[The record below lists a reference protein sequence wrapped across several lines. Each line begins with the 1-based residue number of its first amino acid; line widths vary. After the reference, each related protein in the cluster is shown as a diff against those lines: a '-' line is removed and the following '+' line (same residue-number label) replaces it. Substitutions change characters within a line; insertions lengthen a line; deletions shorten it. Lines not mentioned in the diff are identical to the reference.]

1 MSFIATLCYFIY
13 EKGIN
18 FFAPGASISR
28 HWGVLIIDYNIFY
41 FIWKYYFWFTLVGL
55 IHCQNQIDSSGCLLG
70 YRNMHQKLSVIYQVQ
85 ISRYYN
91 ISCYTKMINSVNIC
105 AKLVL
110 LLNLIQIRTSATIK
124 LFLKILIFS
133 WEHFKCWYFPYSEPP
148 WEAPYTLWNGLRC
161 WIITY
166 ELLNLIFEKF
176 LKNLVG

>member
-1 MSFIATLCYFIY
+1 MSFIATLCYFIN

-28 HWGVLIIDYNIFY
+28 HWGVLIINYNIFY
-41 FIWKYYFWFTLVGL
+41 FIWKYYFWFTLIGL

-110 LLNLIQIRTSATIK
+110 LLNLIQIRTSTTIK

-133 WEHFKCWYFPYSEPP
+133 WEHFKCWTFLTQSLLEKHFINYLTWF
-148 WEAPYTLWNGLRC
+148 LRSF
-161 WIITY
+161 WRI
-166 ELLNLIFEKF
+166 LLDSLNLFSKYT
-176 LKNLVG
+176 